1 MSIKRG
7 RLPILCGTVATAVAA
22 GLMVGSPAAVA
33 APTIPG
39 GTLSVTCPGLG
50 TFDVVTPP
58 TGENADFS
66 PAFSTAT
73 HQVFVPYQISG
84 TITSSEGSFTFQD
97 VKKAPVPANA
107 MTCSFEGTFGEGDFT
122 VTITGTA
129 VVVQRGAPG

>member
-7 RLPILCGTVATAVAA
+7 RLSILCGTATAAVAA
-22 GLMVGSPAAVA
+22 GLMVGTPAAVA
-33 APTIPG
+33 APSIPG

-58 TGENADFS
+58 TSENADFT
-66 PAFSTAT
+66 PAFNAAT
-73 HQVFVPYQISG
+73 HQVFVPYQLSG
-84 TITSSEGSFTFQD
+84 TITSGGESFTFQD
-97 VKKAPVPANA
+97 VKNAPVPAEA
-107 MTCSFEGTFGEGDFT
+107 ITCTFEGTFGEGDFI

>member
-7 RLPILCGTVATAVAA
+7 RLSILCGTATAAVAA

-58 TGENADFS
+58 TSDNASFS

-73 HQVFVPYQISG
+73 HQVFVPYDISG
-84 TITSSEGSFTFQD
+84 TITSGGDSFTFHD
-97 VKKAPVPANA
+97 VKAAPVPATA
-107 MTCSFEGTFGEGDFT
+107 MTCSFAGTFGEGDFT